1 MATTT
6 TTTTTTTP
14 TIQLFTYASSNEYD
28 DLEDEVDIVAIVQ
41 LYRDFLH
48 KQGHQDMTETN
59 LAEEPGKPR
68 DES

>member
-1 MATTT
+1 MA
-6 TTTTTTTP
+6 TTTTTP

-28 DLEDEVDIVAIVQ
+28 DLEDEVDIVANVQ
-41 LYRDFLH
+41 LYRDFLR